1 MACDLSKML
10 MPDDPIVLE
19 AMESLKRYHGGTG

>member
-10 MPDDPIVLE
+10 MPDDPIVPE
-19 AMESLKRYHGGTG
+19 AMEFLKRYHEAG